1 MPRLLVHVE
10 GQTEENFVNEI
21 LREHLWQSGSII
33 VSARRLGSPRRS
45 GIPSWQS
52 ARKDILR
59 HLKQDT
65 GAIHT
70 TIIDYYALPRD
81 WPGRLEAPTM
91 NSTSA
96 KAEYVESALNA
107 NITEAMGPHF
117 DPNRFVPLV
126 MMHEFEA
133 LLFSNPDRF
142 ALAIER
148 PDLAAEFLAIRRNF
162 DSPEDI
168 NDSVDTAPS
177 KRIIR
182 LFPRYEKPLFG
193 PLAVMEIG
201 LTSIRNECP
210 HFNRWLERLESLV

>member
-1 MPRLLVHVE
+1 
-10 GQTEENFVNEI
+10 
-21 LREHLWQSGSII
+21 
-33 VSARRLGSPRRS
+33 
-45 GIPSWQS
+45 
-52 ARKDILR
+52 
-59 HLKQDT
+59 
-65 GAIHT
+65 
-70 TIIDYYALPRD
+70 
-81 WPGRLEAPTM
+81 M